1 MKKRIGIV
9 PKSYSGDSEQNC
21 MMDHYRLG
29 NNYIKRIVEAGC
41 VPIGIAPSDNLL
53 DEEVLALCDGF
64 LVQGGSEFY
73 PYHFQVIHH
82 AVTHG
87 KRYLGICLGNQLIYT
102 YFALKRMVENEGY
115 EGDTVKAICDYR
127 VKHPTDRMVLK
138 KIPGH
143 RYEVPPRGRE
153 DEAKHE
159 VKIVPGTL
167 LHRVLGQ
174 DTMRICSFHNYCTPE
189 DQNLITVNAWSAK
202 GDLVVEG
209 VEYGDHILGVQGH
222 PELDGLLPKLFDF
235 LAE

>member
-1 MKKRIGIV
+1 MAKIIGVVPAPVLGDPEKSTMSDFYKVGHNYAKRV
-9 PKSYSGDSEQNC
+9 
-21 MMDHYRLG
+21 L
-29 NNYIKRIVEAGC
+29 EAGAIPVAVTPVDNW
-41 VPIGIAPSDNLL
+41 VP
-53 DEEVLALCDGF
+53 EEAFKLYDGYI
-64 LVQGGSEFY
+64 VQGGAEFY

-102 YFALKRMVENEGY
+102 YFALKRIVENEGY

-127 VKHPTDRMVLK
+127 AKHPTDGSVLK

-174 DTMRICSFHNYCTPE
+174 DTMRICSFHNYCIPE
-189 DQNLITVNAWSAK
+189 DQDLLTVNAWSAK
-202 GDLVVEG
+202 GDCVVEG
-209 VEYGDHILGVQGH
+209 VEYGGHILGVQGH
-222 PELDGLLPKLFDF
+222 PEVDGLLPKLFDF